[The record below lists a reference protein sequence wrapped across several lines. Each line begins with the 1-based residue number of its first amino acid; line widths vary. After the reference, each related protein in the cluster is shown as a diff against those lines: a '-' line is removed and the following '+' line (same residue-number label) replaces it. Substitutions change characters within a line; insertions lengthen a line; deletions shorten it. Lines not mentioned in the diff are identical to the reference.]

1 MPKAQATAASAGASS
16 GTVREASDS
25 QADLEKPINTQSEKT
40 SEGRSA
46 ASNTQPVGEGPAGLA
61 SQDAPAQSTQ
71 DEATSSDNPEEIE
84 LIAYQL
90 WLDRGAPHGSPEVD
104 WIEAVRI
111 HRNSRP

>member
-16 GTVREASDS
+16 GTVREASDT
-25 QADLEKPINTQSEKT
+25 QADLDKPINTQSEKT

-61 SQDAPAQSTQ
+61 SQDSPVR
-71 DEATSSDNPEEIE
+71 DEANSSDNPEEIQ

-90 WLDRGAPHGSPEVD
+90 WLDRGGPHGSPEVD

-111 HRNSRP
+111 HRNSRS